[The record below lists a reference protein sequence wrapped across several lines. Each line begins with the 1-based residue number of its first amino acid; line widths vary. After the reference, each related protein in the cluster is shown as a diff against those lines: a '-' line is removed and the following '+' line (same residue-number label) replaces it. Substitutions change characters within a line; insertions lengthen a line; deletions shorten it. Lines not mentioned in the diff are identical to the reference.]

1 MSTAIRFNLLQV
13 FPSVHSFVFSE
24 LVFLCFTQFGGS
36 SRRLNYD
43 KFRDTTPL
51 KKEMTRKEGFR
62 N

>member
-51 KKEMTRKEGFR
+51 KKR
-62 N
+62 